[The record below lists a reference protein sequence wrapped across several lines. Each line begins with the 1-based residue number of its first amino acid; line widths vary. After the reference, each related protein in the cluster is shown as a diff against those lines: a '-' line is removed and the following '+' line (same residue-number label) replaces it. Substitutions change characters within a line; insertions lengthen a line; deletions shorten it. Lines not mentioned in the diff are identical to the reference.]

1 MGKTEEAYSIIE
13 MLLYKEDISFEYN
26 SGDLQY
32 PPKSSAS
39 TKLFNKS
46 SGS

>member
-1 MGKTEEAYSIIE
+1 MGKSQEAYSIIE

-26 SGDLQY
+26 SGDAQY
-32 PPKSSAS
+32 PPKSTAS
-39 TKLFNKS
+39 SKLFNKG